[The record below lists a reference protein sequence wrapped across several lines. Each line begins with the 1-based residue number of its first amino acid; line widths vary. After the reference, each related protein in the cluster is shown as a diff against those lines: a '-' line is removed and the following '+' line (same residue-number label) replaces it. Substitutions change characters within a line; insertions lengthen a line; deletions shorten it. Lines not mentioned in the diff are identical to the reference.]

1 MAAVAKPVNKDST
14 AAPTVDAKPK
24 GTSCASLGRTVDRAG
39 RSPFRPLCQRDSRRV
54 QAPTKRRRG
63 PGYRPANK
71 ADRRSTPRRQRRLT
85 QRAPLPAAGDRCR
98 GGLGGHCGRSAVGDI
113 RLAVV
118 VALARGLR
126 GLGGLVAT
134 AKSCGG
140 LGSAFGFGRLRRSVA
155 PLPMAPIAGRRPG
168 ILCPIGAADA
178 GCLEATAVSGMRR
191 QPQPPPSPFR
201 VIPVGDRTGLE
212 VRLTCVRDGST
223 WRKATVRLDCRS
235 RAN

>member
-1 MAAVAKPVNKDST
+1 MAAVAKPVDKDST

-24 GTSCASLGRTVDRAG
+24 GTSCARSAG
-39 RSPFRPLCQRDSRRV
+39 LLIEPA
-54 QAPTKRRRG
+54 APPSVPSASETAAACKRQQNGDGAQDTDLR
-63 PGYRPANK
+63 NK

-168 ILCPIGAADA
+168 ILCPIGAA
-178 GCLEATAVSGMRR
+178 
-191 QPQPPPSPFR
+191 
-201 VIPVGDRTGLE
+201 TGLPGGNRGFRHAPATSAAAE
-212 VRLTCVRDGST
+212 PVPCHSRGRSHSFGSPAHARPRWIDVEEGDG
-223 WRKATVRLDCRS
+223 
-235 RAN
+235 